1 MSETLDDSETSVRRY
16 NLFVSDWLTRA
27 RMPTLEIINDRFSRY
42 LRAALFQHMR
52 KTIELTA
59 GAIELVKHAQL
70 LERLEE
76 PSYIALVNLKPLR
89 GTMLVVAD
97 VELVTS
103 IVESRFGGNGRF
115 PVSLRKREFTTV
127 EQKVMR
133 RIIDTAL
140 EQFALAW
147 QPIEHFEPDIVRQEF
162 NPQFASV
169 ATASEIVIVS
179 TFLVKVDNGHGRLMI
194 CIPYTTL
201 EPLRDQLM
209 SGVVADSVDQDNR
222 WYELLKNGVEQAT
235 MPLCVELAEIEMTI
249 GDLLA
254 LRPGDVFEIDRP
266 ESVTVE
272 ANGLPLFRGH
282 WGKHGRRLAV
292 RIDERL
298 SLPPDAG
305 AAAWSKE
312 S

>member
-1 MSETLDDSETSVRRY
+1 MSETFDDSETSVRRY

-147 QPIEHFEPDIVRQEF
+147 QPIEQFEPDIVRQEF

-179 TFLVKVDNGHGRLMI
+179 TFLVKVDNGHGRLMV
-194 CIPYTTL
+194 CIPYPTL
-201 EPLRDQLM
+201 DLLRPQLM
-209 SGVVADSVDQDNR
+209 
-222 WYELLKNGVEQAT
+222 
-235 MPLCVELAEIEMTI
+235 
-249 GDLLA
+249 
-254 LRPGDVFEIDRP
+254 
-266 ESVTVE
+266 
-272 ANGLPLFRGH
+272 
-282 WGKHGRRLAV
+282 
-292 RIDERL
+292 
-298 SLPPDAG
+298 
-305 AAAWSKE
+305 
-312 S
+312 

>member
-1 MSETLDDSETSVRRY
+1 MSETFDNSETSVRRY

-42 LRAALFQHMR
+42 LRAALFQHLR

-89 GTMLVVAD
+89 GTMLLVAD

-235 MPLCVELAEIEMTI
+235 MPLRVELAEIEMTI

-298 SLPPDAG
+298 SLPPGAG